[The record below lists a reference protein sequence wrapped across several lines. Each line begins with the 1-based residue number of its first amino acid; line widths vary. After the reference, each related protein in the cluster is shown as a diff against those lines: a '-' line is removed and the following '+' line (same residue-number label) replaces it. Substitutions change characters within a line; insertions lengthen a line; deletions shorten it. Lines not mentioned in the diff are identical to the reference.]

1 MSTSIPEKMK
11 CILIK
16 DGKGPAENLYMGE
29 EKIPSL
35 EPGQVLVKV
44 RAFGLNRMDI
54 MQREGK
60 YPLPPQASK
69 TIMGVEFSGEI
80 VKTSAGELKSYNGE
94 EWKQGDEVFGLA
106 YGGAYAEYIAIS
118 SKMIIRKPSRLS
130 WVEAAGIPENWMT
143 AFQAL
148 FLEGGFKK
156 GENVLVHA
164 GASGVG
170 VAANQLAVAFGADK
184 VFTTAGTKDKVEF
197 LNNLSGGKIHPIN
210 YREQN
215 FEEEIKKIDEK
226 GVDLVIDF
234 GELYTCD
241 VAGRIHAD
249 HLTGWGGTS

>member
-1 MSTSIPEKMK
+1 
-11 CILIK
+11 
-16 DGKGPAENLYMGE
+16 
-29 EKIPSL
+29 
-35 EPGQVLVKV
+35 
-44 RAFGLNRMDI
+44 MDI

-80 VKTSAGELKSYNGE
+80 VKTSDGELKSYNGE
-94 EWKQGDEVFGLA
+94 QWKEGDEVFGLA
-106 YGGAYAEYIAIS
+106 YGVSWPLLHLAASPRLFADRYTDVQGAYAEYIAIS

-170 VAANQLAVAFGADK
+170 VAANQLA
-184 VFTTAGTKDKVEF
+184 
-197 LNNLSGGKIHPIN
+197 
-210 YREQN
+210 
-215 FEEEIKKIDEK
+215 
-226 GVDLVIDF
+226 GVSLPLDIGHLVT
-234 GELYTCD
+234 Y
-241 VAGRIHAD
+241 
-249 HLTGWGGTS
+249 